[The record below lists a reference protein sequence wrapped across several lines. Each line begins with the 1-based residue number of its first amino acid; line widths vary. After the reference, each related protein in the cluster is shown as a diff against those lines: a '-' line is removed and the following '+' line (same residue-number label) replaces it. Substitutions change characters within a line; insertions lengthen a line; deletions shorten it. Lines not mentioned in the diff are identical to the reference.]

1 MLRPRRSVRNGP
13 TEKKPSVSSP
23 VSNPIPSPPSP
34 PESSNQEEPEQP
46 LRLLEPRECVGRSIQ
61 IGLNEEIELIFRN
74 PPSADRLSPV
84 PPELKTQK
92 TEIISNEINSS
103 DEPAKFQRTE
113 TFIRYIEPTQ
123 NELDEMVEYEMDEMD
138 LTWLKQVNQERGKRN
153 LRPVIEEEFE
163 LLIDRLEKESHFQ
176 ALVNGDDLGQSIDE
190 DALCVICLDGEC
202 SNCNAI
208 LFCDMCNMAV
218 HQECYGVPYVPEG
231 QWLCRRCFLSPSKS
245 VQCVLCPNRFG
256 AFKQVDDGERWA
268 HVVCAI
274 WIPEVHFANTVF
286 LEPICNINQIPTAR
300 WRFTC
305 YICKQKN
312 VGACIQC
319 AIRSC
324 CTSFHVTC
332 AQQAGLYMEI
342 DENDE
347 NESVANEDVSNSAST
362 NKYKKQ
368 PPKGSTRSPPPIRR
382 RAYCHH
388 HTPIEMIRSKTKGRT
403 KRDESEEEA
412 LERIQKERMKTARK
426 ILAERRKCDRSVSV
440 PVVPKE
446 KMEAVLS
453 KVTFSDRDNFFKR
466 IQAYWTLK
474 RMSRSGVPLLKR
486 LQNQRSTKKKSNQGQ
501 EYTDKQLSQQMVQ
514 WRRLRQDL
522 ERTRLLVEL
531 IRKREKLKRDL
542 IKIDQQVLDYQIRPL
557 NVFLH
562 HLLEQLEHLDDNHY
576 FASPVDETEVPTYYK
591 FITHPMDFSTMK
603 KKIDRD
609 EYSNLDQFEN
619 DFGLIIKNCH
629 FFNEAKS
636 PFYRAASKLRDKG
649 LNVLKQARRVYET
662 THYDSETGQLKEES
676 AAEDLNNTFEDR
688 LEVLLERLKEYQAIE
703 PRSKH
708 VANLKKQIAQVRRT
722 ITKNLS
728 SSSVNNTT
736 NNDESIPLR
745 TMNDESMETISSLS
759 PNVSSLNVTK
769 NQSELVDMQSTLQI
783 EKSKLVESKN
793 ESDDNSTE

>member
-1 MLRPRRSVRNGP
+1 MLRPRRSVRNGVI
-13 TEKKPSVSSP
+13 EKKASISSTT
-23 VSNPIPSPPSP
+23 SNTIPSPLSP
-34 PESSNQEEPEQP
+34 RQTSNLEEPEQP

-61 IGLNEEIELIFRN
+61 IGLNEEIELLFKN
-74 PPSADRLSPV
+74 PPSSDRSSPIPFEVKTSKADV
-84 PPELKTQK
+84 
-92 TEIISNEINSS
+92 ISNSTIST
-103 DEPAKFQRTE
+103 DDPPKFQRTE

-123 NELDEMVEYEMDEMD
+123 CELDDMIEYEMDEMD
-138 LTWLKQVNQERGKRN
+138 LTWLKQVNQERSKRN
-153 LRPVIEEEFE
+153 FRSVKEEEFE

-286 LEPICNINQIPTAR
+286 LEPICNINQIPVAR

-347 NESVANEDVSNSAST
+347 NESVTNDDVSNSVST

-368 PPKGSTRSPPPIRR
+368 PPKGATRSPPPIRR
-382 RAYCHH
+382 RAYCHQ
-388 HTPIEMIRSKTKGRT
+388 HTPIEVVRSKTKGRA
-403 KRDESEEEA
+403 KRDENEEEA

-446 KMEAVLS
+446 KMEAVLN

-486 LQNQRSTKKKSNQGQ
+486 LQNQRSTKKKSSNSQ
-501 EYTDKQLSQQMVQ
+501 EYTDKQLSQQMIQ

-542 IKIDQQVLDYQIRPL
+542 VKIDQQVLDYQIRPL

-562 HLLEQLEHLDDNHY
+562 HLLEQLESLDEHHY
-576 FASPVDETEVPTYYK
+576 FANPVDETEVPTYYK
-591 FITHPMDFSTMK
+591 FITHPMDFLTMK
-603 KKIDRD
+603 KKVDQD
-609 EYSNLDQFEN
+609 EYTSLDHFEN
-619 DFGLIIKNCH
+619 DFGLIVKNCH

-636 PFYRAASKLRDKG
+636 PFYKAATKLRDKG
-649 LNVLKQARRVYET
+649 LNLLKQARRVYET
-662 THYDSETGQLKEES
+662 TGYDLKTGQLKEES
-676 AAEDLNNTFEDR
+676 TADDLDYAFEDR
-688 LEVLLERLKEYQAIE
+688 LEVLLQRLKEYQTIE

-708 VANLKKQIAQVRRT
+708 VVNLKKQIAQVRRT

-728 SSSVNNTT
+728 NSSLNNINDDSVLQRAT
-736 NNDESIPLR
+736 
-745 TMNDESMETISSLS
+745 NDESMETVSSLS
-759 PNVSSLNVTK
+759 PNVSSLNVTR
-769 NQSELVDMQSTLQI
+769 NQAELADLQFI
-783 EKSKLVESKN
+783 SQIDKPKPTEPRN
-793 ESDDNSTE
+793 ESDQSSSE

>member
-1 MLRPRRSVRNGP
+1 
-13 TEKKPSVSSP
+13 
-23 VSNPIPSPPSP
+23 
-34 PESSNQEEPEQP
+34 
-46 LRLLEPRECVGRSIQ
+46 
-61 IGLNEEIELIFRN
+61 
-74 PPSADRLSPV
+74 
-84 PPELKTQK
+84 
-92 TEIISNEINSS
+92 
-103 DEPAKFQRTE
+103 
-113 TFIRYIEPTQ
+113 
-123 NELDEMVEYEMDEMD
+123 MDEMD
-138 LTWLKQVNQERGKRN
+138 LVWLKQVNQERAKRG
-153 LRPVIEEEFE
+153 LRPVVEEEFE
-163 LLIDRLEKESHFQ
+163 MLIDRLEKESHFQ

-231 QWLCRRCFLSPSKS
+231 QWLCRRCYLSPSKS

-256 AFKQVDDGERWA
+256 AFKQVDDCERWA

-286 LEPICNINQIPTAR
+286 LEPICNINQIPLAR

-347 NESVANEDVSNSAST
+347 NESIGNDEASNSAST
-362 NKYKKQ
+362 NKQKKQ
-368 PPKGSTRSPPPIRR
+368 PPKGSAPRSPPPIRR
-382 RAYCHH
+382 RAYCHQ
-388 HTPIEMIRSKTKGRT
+388 HTPLEVIRSKTKGRT
-403 KRDESEEEA
+403 KKDENEEEA

-446 KMEAVLS
+446 KMENVLS

-466 IQAYWTLK
+466 IQSYWTLK

-486 LQNQRSTKKKSNQGQ
+486 LQNQRSTKKKSNNAQ
-501 EYTDKQLSQQMVQ
+501 EYSDKQLSQQMVQ

-542 IKIDQQVLDYQIRPL
+542 IKIDQQVLDHQIRPF

-562 HLLEQLEHLDDNHY
+562 HLIEQIEKFDENHF
-576 FASPVDETEVPTYYK
+576 FALPVDEIEVPTYYK

-609 EYSNLDQFEN
+609 EYGNLDQFEN
-619 DFGLIIKNCH
+619 DFGLIVKNCH

-636 PFYRAASKLRDKG
+636 PFYKAATKLRDKG
-649 LNVLKQARRVYET
+649 LTLLKQARKVYET
-662 THYDSETGQLKEES
+662 THYDPLTGQHKNDSIDDETKDV
-676 AAEDLNNTFEDR
+676 DLDRTFEDR
-688 LEVLLERLKEYQAIE
+688 LEVLLQRLKDYQTIE

-728 SSSVNNTT
+728 NSSLNNTT
-736 NNDESIPLR
+736 IQDESMQQR
-745 TMNDESMETISSLS
+745 TTNDESMETFLSLS

-769 NQSELVDMQSTLQI
+769 NQSELFTENSFINTPDATKSN
-783 EKSKLVESKN
+783 EKNFVN
-793 ESDDNSTE
+793 

>member
-13 TEKKPSVSSP
+13 IEKKPSVSSS

-34 PESSNQEEPEQP
+34 PQISNQEEP

-61 IGLNEEIELIFRN
+61 IGLNEDIELIFKN
-74 PPSADRLSPV
+74 PPSSDRTSPI

-92 TEIISNEINSS
+92 SDIISNETNLN
-103 DEPAKFQRTE
+103 DEPPKFQRTE
-113 TFIRYIEPTQ
+113 RFIRYIEPTQ
-123 NELDEMVEYEMDEMD
+123 NELDDMVEYEMDEMD
-138 LTWLKQVNQERGKRN
+138 LTWLKQVNQERNKRS

-347 NESVANEDVSNSAST
+347 NESIANDDVSNGPSS

-368 PPKGSTRSPPPIRR
+368 PPKDSNRSPPPIRR

-388 HTPIEMIRSKTKGRT
+388 HTPMEVVRSKTKGR
-403 KRDESEEEA
+403 KNKDESEEEA

-446 KMEAVLS
+446 KMEAVLN

-486 LQNQRSTKKKSNQGQ
+486 LQNQRSTKKKSNNAS
-501 EYTDKQLSQQMVQ
+501 EYTDKQLSQQMIQ

-542 IKIDQQVLDYQIRPL
+542 IKIDQQVLDNQIRPL

-562 HLLEQLEHLDDNHY
+562 HLLDLLEQIDDCHY
-576 FASPVDETEVPTYYK
+576 FANPVDETEVPTYYS
-591 FITHPMDFSTMK
+591 FITHPMDFSTIK

-609 EYSNLDQFEN
+609 EYTNLDQFEN

-636 PFYRAASKLRDKG
+636 PFYKAATKLRDKG
-649 LNVLKQARRVYET
+649 LNLLKQARRIYET
-662 THYDSETGQLKEES
+662 TRYDAKTGQLKEES
-676 AAEDLNNTFEDR
+676 NVDDLDHSFEDR
-688 LEVLLERLKEYQAIE
+688 LEVLLQRLNEYQAIE

-728 SSSVNNTT
+728 TSSVNNTT
-736 NNDESIPLR
+736 INNDESIQLR
-745 TMNDESMETISSLS
+745 IPNDESMETVGSLS

-769 NQSELVDMQSTLQI
+769 NQSELVDIQSTSQM
-783 EKSKLVESKN
+783 
-793 ESDDNSTE
+793 

>member
-1 MLRPRRSVRNGP
+1 MLRPRRSVRNGAI
-13 TEKKPSVSSP
+13 EKKTSISSST
-23 VSNPIPSPPSP
+23 SNPIPSPPSP
-34 PESSNQEEPEQP
+34 PQISNLEEPEQP

-61 IGLNEEIELIFRN
+61 IGLNEEIELLFKN
-74 PPSADRLSPV
+74 PPSSDRLSPI
-84 PPELKTQK
+84 PSELKTQK
-92 TEIISNEINSS
+92 TDIISNETNLT
-103 DEPAKFQRTE
+103 DDPPKFQRTE

-123 NELDEMVEYEMDEMD
+123 SELDETIEYEMDEMD
-138 LTWLKQVNQERGKRN
+138 LTWLKQVNQERSKRN
-153 LRPVIEEEFE
+153 LRPVKEEEFE

-347 NESVANEDVSNSAST
+347 NESIANDDVSNSALT
-362 NKYKKQ
+362 NKYKKP
-368 PPKGSTRSPPPIRR
+368 PPKGTTRSPPPIRR
-382 RAYCHH
+382 RAYCHQ
-388 HTPIEMIRSKTKGRT
+388 HTPLEVVRSKTKGRT
-403 KRDESEEEA
+403 KKDENEEEA

-446 KMEAVLS
+446 KMESVLN

-486 LQNQRSTKKKSNQGQ
+486 LQNQRSTKKKSNNTQ

-542 IKIDQQVLDYQIRPL
+542 C
-557 NVFLH
+557 N
-562 HLLEQLEHLDDNHY
+562 
-576 FASPVDETEVPTYYK
+576 
-591 FITHPMDFSTMK
+591 FI
-603 KKIDRD
+603 
-609 EYSNLDQFEN
+609 
-619 DFGLIIKNCH
+619 G
-629 FFNEAKS
+629 
-636 PFYRAASKLRDKG
+636 
-649 LNVLKQARRVYET
+649 
-662 THYDSETGQLKEES
+662 
-676 AAEDLNNTFEDR
+676 
-688 LEVLLERLKEYQAIE
+688 
-703 PRSKH
+703 
-708 VANLKKQIAQVRRT
+708 
-722 ITKNLS
+722 TK
-728 SSSVNNTT
+728 
-736 NNDESIPLR
+736 
-745 TMNDESMETISSLS
+745 M
-759 PNVSSLNVTK
+759 
-769 NQSELVDMQSTLQI
+769 
-783 EKSKLVESKN
+783 
-793 ESDDNSTE
+793 